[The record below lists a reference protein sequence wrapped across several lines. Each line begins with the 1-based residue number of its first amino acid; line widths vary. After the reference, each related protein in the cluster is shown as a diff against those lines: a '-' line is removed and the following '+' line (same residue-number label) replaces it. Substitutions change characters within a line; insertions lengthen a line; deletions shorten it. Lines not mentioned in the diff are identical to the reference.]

1 MSSINISC
9 VPALVLQFPQSTG
22 LDDLLP
28 FGGQP
33 GHIMRPSER
42 ITCVA
47 TFGQMMIY
55 TGQDRQLGSQADRV
69 PWSYP
74 QAVRRCPAA
83 APAPALAAD
92 KYKTHTRP
100 TFSFSFSSKC
110 CENILT
116 ALFQHL
122 SWHVFS
128 IWLCRALGIINMHS
142 AQPSSAQNVSWG
154 FEHFHYCCHSKFLE
168 FKVLEDN
175 GQPCK
180 CI

>member
-55 TGQDRQLGSQADRV
+55 TGQDRQLGSQAARQTGSRGAT
-69 PWSYP
+69 P
-74 QAVRRCPAA
+74 R
-83 APAPALAAD
+83 
-92 KYKTHTRP
+92 
-100 TFSFSFSSKC
+100 
-110 CENILT
+110 
-116 ALFQHL
+116 L
-122 SWHVFS
+122 SGVVQ
-128 IWLCRALGIINMHS
+128 LQLLL
-142 AQPSSAQNVSWG
+142 P
-154 FEHFHYCCHSKFLE
+154 L
-168 FKVLEDN
+168 
-175 GQPCK
+175 
-180 CI
+180 